1 MSQFHFDPA
10 TYLDMIRDEVARYDE
25 LQEETVRAT
34 ESVAPA
40 STILELGTGTGET
53 ARRVLRQHPGARF
66 VGIDSS
72 EAMLAVARQA
82 LPDADLRVQQL
93 EEPLAGGPFELIFSA
108 LAVHHLD
115 ATGKRKLF
123 ERVATALAPRGR
135 FVLADVIVPSDPE
148 RARIPLSAGYDRPD
162 TLDDQLAWLADSGFA
177 AQATWV
183 ADDLA
188 VVAADLEGVEPGE
201 LRSIHGRR

>member
-1 MSQFHFDPA
+1 
-10 TYLDMIRDEVARYDE
+10 
-25 LQEETVRAT
+25 
-34 ESVAPA
+34 
-40 STILELGTGTGET
+40 
-53 ARRVLRQHPGARF
+53 
-66 VGIDSS
+66 
-72 EAMLAVARQA
+72 
-82 LPDADLRVQQL
+82 VQQL
-93 EEPLAGGPFELIFSA
+93 EEPLPGGPFELIFSA

-115 ATGKRKLF
+115 GTGKRKLF